1 MIKKKKLLM
10 IAVIVL
16 VVVNLVTLSFF
27 ISKGPGDQLGRKA
40 MPREIIIEK
49 LHFDDKQIAAYE
61 KIILLHQQKIR
72 SLDDSIRRSKNELYQ
87 LLRKESITEHL
98 KDSLFLNLANYQKQ
112 IEQTHFNHFLAIKSI
127 CRADQLN
134 DFENLTEE
142 LSKIFSPPKKER

>member
-1 MIKKKKLLM
+1 
-10 IAVIVL
+10 
-16 VVVNLVTLSFF
+16 
-27 ISKGPGDQLGRKA
+27 

>member
-1 MIKKKKLLM
+1 M

-112 IEQTHFNHFLAIKSI
+112 IEQTHFIAIKSI

-142 LSKIFSPPKKER
+142 LSKIFSPQKKER

>member
-1 MIKKKKLLM
+1 M

-72 SLDDSIRRSKNELYQ
+72 SLDDSIRRSKNELY
-87 LLRKESITEHL
+87 
-98 KDSLFLNLANYQKQ
+98 
-112 IEQTHFNHFLAIKSI
+112 
-127 CRADQLN
+127 
-134 DFENLTEE
+134 
-142 LSKIFSPPKKER
+142 